1 MSSFSIK
8 NTLDSPSWTV
18 GSTNF
23 ANIPKSSLT
32 YTRYGEQTLI
42 YCNHPESIRETY
54 LGDNGY
60 YINKATVSTNEAQL
74 YVSCNSLCNYQTKL
88 VVRAYNPG
96 SSAVTITKTNSGF
109 NCTTNWSSQIET
121 YQNFFQSISEQ
132 HVIPAKQSVWIE
144 EETVNAN
151 GRFEA
156 LMRYSL
162 TGTLQIAVYLCTN
175 KNNVGSNTVA
185 PPVSQTEYSGTAAAF
200 YISTQNTLLSEDL
213 FKSSYSSTLYGSSVF
228 YGISNKEFSGNATE
242 HNPITLVQGGIASED
257 SLTYNNL
264 GNYGLQYAF
273 TTTLKNNSNQNV
285 KFRGYV
291 ISNPNSH
298 CAGISSG
305 GLAVGKF
312 LGPNGEG
319 SNGHTRWMFCET
331 NAISPGNSVSLD
343 YQYMHLSRGNT
354 PGIIQWEAVKV

>member
-23 ANIPKSSLT
+23 ANIPKNSLS

-60 YINKATVSTNEAQL
+60 FINKATVSTNEAQL
-74 YVSCNSLCNYQTKL
+74 YVSCNSLCNYPTKF

-96 SSAVTITKTNSGF
+96 SSSVTITKTHSGF
-109 NCTTNWSSQIET
+109 NCTTNWSAQIGA
-121 YQNFFQSISEQ
+121 YQDFFQSISEP
-132 HVIPAKQSVWIE
+132 HIIPAGQSVWIE
-144 EETVNAN
+144 DESVTAN

-175 KNNVGSNTVA
+175 KNNVGSDTIA
-185 PPVSQTEYSGTAAAF
+185 PPVSLTEYSGTADAF
-200 YISTQNTLLSEDL
+200 YISTQNTLTSEDL
-213 FKSSYSSTLYGSSVF
+213 FRSYYSSAF
-228 YGISNKEFSGNATE
+228 YGVSNQEFSGSEFE
-242 HNPITLVQGGIASED
+242 HNPITLVQGGIASEN
-257 SLTYNNL
+257 SSTYKNL

-273 TTTLKNNSNQNV
+273 TTTLTNNSNQNV
-285 KFRGYV
+285 KFRGYI

-331 NAISPGNSVSLD
+331 NTVAPNNSVSLD

-354 PGIIQWEAVKV
+354 PGIIQWEAVRV